1 MSGPLPEHFSY
12 FSDIEDFFVT
22 RRGKHLLISALD
34 WTLIQTWRE
43 TGVPL
48 HVALRGIDR
57 AMSTFEARKGRHT
70 LVNSL
75 FYCHQAVMEEYET
88 YLASRSGSPE
98 GEETAPADDLA
109 GPASPGAA
117 PEAAD
122 PVITAFRL
130 MAAYAEEL
138 DRLRAEHPEPGIGE
152 TVGRVLSRLDALKAE
167 IVEARSADPET
178 VERDLRRLD
187 DILVAELEGRVP
199 PDERRALEAA
209 CRAELKHYRKNLPK
223 ETYDKILANFT
234 RKKLRE
240 RFGLSDLSLLST

>member
-1 MSGPLPEHFSY
+1 MPGQPSDHFNY
-12 FSDIEDFFVT
+12 YSDIEDFFVT

-57 AMSTFEARKGRHT
+57 AMSTFEARKGRHS

-98 GEETAPADDLA
+98 GEEAAGTA
-109 GPASPGAA
+109 GPAEPVA
-117 PEAAD
+117 PEAAPGSPD
-122 PVITAFRL
+122 PVVTALRL

-138 DRLRAEHPEPGIGE
+138 DRLRAGHPEPGIGE

-187 DILVAELEGRVP
+187 DLLVTELEERVP
-199 PDERRALEAA
+199 PDEKRSLEAA

-234 RKKLRE
+234 RKRLRE
-240 RFGLSDLSLLST
+240 RFGLSDLSLLAT